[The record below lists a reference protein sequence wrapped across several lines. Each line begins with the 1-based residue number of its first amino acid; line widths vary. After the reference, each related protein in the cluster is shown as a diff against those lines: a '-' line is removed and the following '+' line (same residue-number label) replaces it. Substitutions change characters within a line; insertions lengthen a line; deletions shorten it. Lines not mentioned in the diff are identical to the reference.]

1 MTDIPQASRANSIR
15 ARQNEAYSAES
26 DLVNFILGI
35 TFEIWEQ
42 RQVEKI
48 YDYYAADVEVY
59 SLEGMTC
66 EAVAMVANTHST
78 LAVYPDRLLIPDD
91 VITTGTAKKGF
102 SSHRIISPMTNV
114 GDTTFGSATGNKV
127 LAMNIADCEINNGVI
142 TREWLVRD
150 NLAVIR
156 QLGFDPVQCA
166 RIIADRFDERQIE
179 WLKSEFSR
187 TTANNSLT
195 SPITSKA
202 HKFAKDVLTACWI
215 TGNNETFESAYA
227 PYCVLQRAPVRKY
240 PGRDQ
245 VMEHFA
251 SWRKAI
257 PGASLSIDH
266 ICNQPYDQNNQRI
279 AVRWS
284 VAGLHQGEFENAPAS
299 GKSIYILGVTHWQ
312 LVNGRI
318 AGEWTVFDE
327 LSVLAQTLD

>member
-1 MTDIPQASRANSIR
+1 MTDIPHTPQANSIGT
-15 ARQNEAYSAES
+15 RQNDTYSAES
-26 DLVNFILGI
+26 DLVDFILGI

-66 EAVAMVANTHST
+66 EAVTMVANTHST
-78 LAVYPDRLLIPDD
+78 LAAYPDRLLIPDD
-91 VITTGTAKKGF
+91 VITTGTAKEGF
-102 SSHRIISPMTNV
+102 SSHRLISPMTNT
-114 GDTTFGSATGNKV
+114 GDTAFGSATGNKV
-127 LAMNIADCEINNGVI
+127 VAMNIADCEINNGLV

-150 NLAVIR
+150 NLAIIR

-166 RIIADRFDERQIE
+166 RIIADNFDERQIE
-179 WLKSEFSR
+179 WLKSEYSR
-187 TTANNSLT
+187 TTAGDNLT

-202 HKFAKDVLTACWI
+202 YNFAKDALTACWV
-215 TGNNETFESAYA
+215 TGNTEALESAYA
-227 PYCVLQRAPVRKY
+227 PYCVLRRAPAHKHS
-240 PGRDQ
+240 GRDQ

-266 ICNQPYDQNNQRI
+266 ICDQPYDQNNQRI

-284 VAGLHQGEFENAPAS
+284 VAGLHKGEFENAPAS
-299 GKSIYILGVTHWQ
+299 GKPVYILGVTHWQ